1 MAWRW
6 LLTWLAHAKGQ
17 EEVAEDHGWEGAKVD
32 ALVGLGQSVLRAD
45 PGLTIHMDALYHH
58 IPPIKMVKLEMFFYG
73 IIYEQ

>member
-1 MAWRW
+1 
-6 LLTWLAHAKGQ
+6 
-17 EEVAEDHGWEGAKVD
+17 VD